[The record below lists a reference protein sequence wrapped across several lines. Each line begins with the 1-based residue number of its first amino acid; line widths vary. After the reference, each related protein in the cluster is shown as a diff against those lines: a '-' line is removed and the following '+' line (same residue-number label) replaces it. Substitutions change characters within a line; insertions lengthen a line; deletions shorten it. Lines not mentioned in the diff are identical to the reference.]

1 MKGEDTKKA
10 FLGGSAV
17 RHDPASLEA
26 GADLGPEIDEMRCV
40 RELIIRY
47 AMNLLRC
54 PSDRTGGAEMG
65 IQRDNG

>member
-1 MKGEDTKKA
+1 MKGEDAKKA

-17 RHDPASLEA
+17 RNDPASLEA
-26 GADLGPEIDEMRCV
+26 GADLGPEIDEARCV
-40 RELIIRY
+40 SELMIRY

-65 IQRDNG
+65 IQSDDG